1 MAVTRFRFGD
11 LELDT
16 KRYELR
22 KNGRI
27 LKLEKIP
34 MELLILLVSRRRRAA
49 SAPEL
54 LRLPSG
60 R

>member
-54 LRLPSG
+54 LCLPSA